1 MKSRH
6 AIHAAALAII
16 AALLLAAA
24 SCAKVNPE
32 ATITSEATFA
42 AAPFSNPGQAWEV
55 PAGILPSDAQIVD
68 KRVMAEL
75 DDVLAD
81 TLSKQT
87 SKIFLPP
94 NRVKECLAKTPQD
107 ISETRGS
114 VRKYWSEIGKCAKVD
129 FILVPQTVLFRERVG
144 GPAGSD
150 RPAKVILDLY
160 LIDVKT
166 GGLYRHFHFEEEQ
179 QALADN
185 ILDFKKFVN
194 RGGKWI
200 SAMDLAG
207 EAIRKGIKD
216 MGL

>member
-1 MKSRH
+1 MKSRFFSRP
-6 AIHAAALAII
+6 AALALT
-16 AALLLAAA
+16 AALLLFSA
-24 SCAKVNPE
+24 SCARVKPE
-32 ATITSEATFA
+32 STITSEAVFA

-55 PAGILPSDAQIVD
+55 PGGILPPDAKSVD
-68 KRVMAEL
+68 KPILAEL

-81 TLSKQT
+81 ALSKQT
-87 SKIFLPP
+87 NKIFLPP
-94 NRVKECLAKTPQD
+94 NRVKECLAKIPQD
-107 ISETRGS
+107 VSETRGS
-114 VRKYWSEIGKCAKVD
+114 VRKYWSEVGKCAKVD

-200 SAMDLAG
+200 SAMDLAT
-207 EAIRKGIKD
+207 EAIRKGVKD

>member
-1 MKSRH
+1 
-6 AIHAAALAII
+6 
-16 AALLLAAA
+16 
-24 SCAKVNPE
+24 
-32 ATITSEATFA
+32 
-42 AAPFSNPGQAWEV
+42 
-55 PAGILPSDAQIVD
+55 
-68 KRVMAEL
+68 
-75 DDVLAD
+75 
-81 TLSKQT
+81 
-87 SKIFLPP
+87 
-94 NRVKECLAKTPQD
+94 
-107 ISETRGS
+107 